1 MEKMMLSPAEIYD
14 ETINI
19 GIKKAK
25 KSTLRQTFL
34 SGILAGAFIALGGF
48 AAVIASHSI
57 DNYSLSKLVAGSVF
71 PVGLI
76 LVLICGAELFTGN
89 SLLVVAYAEKKITP
103 FELVKNL
110 TTVYFGNMV
119 GAVLVALLLYGAH
132 SFGGND
138 NLVGSYMLGV
148 AYKKSHMGIG
158 AAFFSGIL
166 CNFLV
171 SMAVWGSYGARN
183 VIGKIFM
190 AWFPVMAFII
200 SGFEH
205 SVANMY
211 YFAAGLLIKL
221 DPEIVLKSGLTAEQV
236 AGINMTSI
244 VNNLISVTAGNLIS
258 GMVFVGIAYW
268 SIYKPTHEIKKK
280 DPDRPLY
287 NQNPLANNLLFD
299 WKHD

>member
-1 MEKMMLSPAEIYD
+1 MEKMMLSPAEIYE

-25 KSTLRQTFL
+25 KSTLRQTFV
-34 SGILAGAFIALGGF
+34 SGVLAGAFIALGGF

-57 DNYSLSKLVAGSVF
+57 ENYSLSKLISGSVF

-103 FELVKNL
+103 FELIKNL
-110 TTVYFGNMV
+110 TTVYFGNMA
-119 GAVLVALLLYGAH
+119 GAILVSFLLFASH
-132 SFGGND
+132 SFSGND
-138 NLVGSYMLGV
+138 NMVGAYILNLS
-148 AYKKSHMGIG
+148 YKKSHLGIVP
-158 AAFFSGIL
+158 ALFSGIL

-211 YFAAGLLIKL
+211 YFSAGLFLKL
-221 DPEIVLKSGLTAEQV
+221 DSAIVSSSGLSADQIS
-236 AGINMTSI
+236 GINMTSI
-244 VNNLISVTAGNLIS
+244 VNNLISVTVGNLIS
-258 GMVFVGIAYW
+258 GMVFVGLAYW
-268 SIYKPTHEIKKK
+268 SIYKPAH
-280 DPDRPLY
+280 DNR
-287 NQNPLANNLLFD
+287 NNDKQKPTSSNILFD

>member
-1 MEKMMLSPAEIYD
+1 MEKMMLSPAEIYE
-14 ETINI
+14 ETINV

-25 KSTLRQTFL
+25 KSTLKQTFV
-34 SGILAGAFIALGGF
+34 SGILAGAFIAFGAF
-48 AAVIASHSI
+48 AAVIASHSVE
-57 DNYSLSKLVAGSVF
+57 NYGLSKLVAGSVF

-119 GAVLVALLLYGAH
+119 GAVLVALLLYGSH
-132 SFGGND
+132 SFAGNH
-138 NLVGSYMLGV
+138 NAIGAYLLGA
-148 AYKKSHMGIG
+148 AYKKSHLGIWT
-158 AAFFSGIL
+158 ALFSGVL

-171 SMAVWGSYGARN
+171 SMAVWGSYGARDI
-183 VIGKIFM
+183 IGKIFM

-221 DPEIVLKSGLTAEQV
+221 NPEIVSSSGLTAEQV
-236 AGINMTSI
+236 AGINATSI

-268 SIYKPTHEIKKK
+268 SIYKPTHEIDDNDDNKK
-280 DPDRPLY
+280 
-287 NQNPLANNLLFD
+287 NPLSNNLLFD